1 MYQNCPALTLGC
13 TCCSAFWWWTR
24 AGCGNPS
31 PRTGIPGSSREYSQ
45 SKKCVSAHVYKNN
58 TQMRARV
65 AKYTLKENSCSVS
78 WGVAW
83 SRSLCRNS
91 LMLSTATPKGRR
103 YSWGNLC
110 LAESESSIR
119 PTRITCATTTMSR
132 FRSELPRSC
141 VTHNPTNHP
150 AILLKIARRFLCGH
164 TRGYKFHCF
173 ETNFIFLNS
182 ILYLLNTI

>member
-1 MYQNCPALTLGC
+1 MCTKIALPWHWAVLVALLFDDELVQGVEILLLALVYLEAAGNIHRVRNACPPMC
-13 TCCSAFWWWTR
+13 
-24 AGCGNPS
+24 
-31 PRTGIPGSSREYSQ
+31 I
-45 SKKCVSAHVYKNN
+45 KNN

-164 TRGYKFHCF
+164 TRG
-173 ETNFIFLNS
+173 
-182 ILYLLNTI
+182 